1 MIQEKLELAEMT
13 ETDHLAFVVPANH
26 SVSEAF
32 NKEDNFFGHWQFYLK
47 MFLLEIFIS
56 A

>member
-1 MIQEKLELAEMT
+1 MT

-47 MFLLEIFIS
+47 MFLLEILYRLDRKH

>member
-32 NKEDNFFGHWQFYLK
+32 NKEDNFSVIGSFYLK